1 MLKTVAIVG
10 RPNVGKST
18 LFNRLL
24 GQRKAIVEDFPGVTR
39 DRHYAEITR
48 FDKPFLLVDTGGFE
62 PETSDQLLCQM
73 REQSQ
78 LAVDE
83 ADIVIYL
90 LDVREGLTAADK
102 EIAAMLR
109 KTEKPVLYVVNK
121 VDGDKQEA
129 ATYDFYALGI
139 ERFISISAEHGRG
152 IGELVDELESLMPAA
167 QPASEAETEVR
178 LALIG
183 RPNVGKSSLV
193 NRILGYERV
202 VANPVAGTTRDSI
215 DTPFV
220 YAQQQYVLI
229 DTAGIRRKGRVSLA
243 LEKYTAIHALKAM
256 DRAHVVLMVIDATEG
271 VTDQDL
277 SIAGYAYEKGRA
289 LILLI
294 NKWDIPDKDTHSMNR
309 FSEEIQ
315 RRFKF
320 LPFAPTLF
328 VSALSGQRI
337 NKIMPL
343 VEEVARQFNRRITT
357 GQLNQGL
364 EEFVAKHP
372 PAMVRG
378 QRLKFYY
385 ATQSAVR
392 PPTFLLFSNR
402 PDDVHFSYQRYL
414 INCFREKFHFDKVP
428 VRLQFRGRGK
438 ETG

>member
-48 FDKPFLLVDTGGFE
+48 YDKPFLLVDTGGFE
-62 PETSDQLLCQM
+62 PQTADQLLRQM

-78 LAVDE
+78 LAVEE
-83 ADIVIYL
+83 ADIIICL
-90 LDVREGLTAADK
+90 LDAREGLTPADK

-109 KTEKPVLYVVNK
+109 RAEKPVLYVVNK

-129 ATYDFYALGI
+129 ETVDFYNLGI
-139 ERFISISAEHGRG
+139 DSFIPLSAEHGRG
-152 IGELVDELESLMPAA
+152 IGELIDTLEGLLPEQEELPEVES
-167 QPASEAETEVR
+167 EVR
-178 LALIG
+178 LAIIG

-215 DTPFV
+215 DTPFTFD
-220 YAQQQYVLI
+220 QQRYVLI
-229 DTAGIRRKGRVSLA
+229 DTAGIRRKGKVSEA
-243 LEKYTAIHALKAM
+243 LEKYTVIHALKAM
-256 DRAHVVLMVIDATEG
+256 DRAHVVLMVIDAVEG
-271 VTDQDL
+271 ITDQDL
-277 SIAGYAYEKGRA
+277 SIVGYACERGRA
-289 LILLI
+289 VILLV
-294 NKWDIPDKDTHSMNR
+294 NKWDVPEKDNHTMNL
-309 FSEEIQ
+309 FVEEVH
-315 RRFKF
+315 RRCKF
-320 LPFAPTLF
+320 LPFAPLLF

-343 VEEVARQFNRRITT
+343 VAEVAEQFNRRITT
-357 GQLNQGL
+357 GQINQGL
-364 EEFVAKHP
+364 EEFLAKHP
-372 PAMVRG
+372 PSLVRG

-392 PPTFLLFSNR
+392 PPTFVLFSNR
-402 PDDVHFSYQRYL
+402 PDDVHFSYERYL
-414 INCFREKFHFDKVP
+414 VNCFREKFGFDKVP
-428 VRLQFRGRGK
+428 LRLQFRGRGK
-438 ETG
+438 EMN

>member
-18 LFNRLL
+18 LFNRIL

-48 FDKPFLLVDTGGFE
+48 YDKPFLLVDTGGFE
-62 PETSDQLLCQM
+62 PQSEDELLCQM

-78 LAVDE
+78 VAVEE

-90 LDVREGLTAADK
+90 LDVRDGLTAADK

-109 KTEKPVLYVVNK
+109 RSEKPVIHVVNK
-121 VDGDKQEA
+121 VDSDKQEM
-129 ATYDFYALGI
+129 ATVDFYGLGI
-139 ERFISISAEHGRG
+139 DHFISLSAEHGRG
-152 IGELVDELESLMPAA
+152 VGELIDALNDLLPDSSPPLESE
-167 QPASEAETEVR
+167 SEIR

-193 NRILGYERV
+193 NRLLGYERV

-220 YAQQQYVLI
+220 FDNQRYVLI
-229 DTAGIRRKGRVSLA
+229 DTAGIRRKGKVTVA
-243 LEKYTAIHALKAM
+243 LEKFSAIHSLKAM
-256 DRAHVVLMVIDATEG
+256 DRAHVVLMVIDAVEG

-289 LILLI
+289 IILLI
-294 NKWDIPDKDTHSMNR
+294 NKWDVPEKDNHTMKR
-309 FSEEIQ
+309 FVDEIQ

-320 LPFAPTLF
+320 LPFAPHLF

-343 VEEVARQFNRRITT
+343 VAEVAEQFNRRVPT
-357 GQLNQGL
+357 GQINQGL
-364 EEFVAKHP
+364 EEFIAKHP

-392 PPTFLLFSNR
+392 PPTFVLFSNR
-402 PDDVHFSYQRYL
+402 PDDVHFSYERYL
-414 INCFREKFHFDKVP
+414 VNCFREKYGFDKVP
-428 VRLQFRGRGK
+428 IRLLFRGRDKASG
-438 ETG
+438 